1 MDAAFEVA
9 EDLCEQM
16 GLTIPG
22 PELFKIAGAIAA
34 TEAVKSGLE
43 LLIPSASTA
52 MTFSTTGITLA
63 FIQRKLREISKK
75 IDVILDLGRK
85 SAKDKL
91 TEGLTSLE
99 HENFADAYDAFC
111 KGADKATDGFHTA
124 QDNEGRVTCTK
135 IKLFCLLMMKC
146 YDKGQNCFLPFAKLS
161 LNRKKEIGSLMKQTI
176 DSLLEDMK
184 TGKSSVEL
192 MDILM
197 FKAGVKRKMLQIRL
211 NELFKSSYRFLSEGL
226 QWTSPDSQLNEEAEI
241 VSIQVYPDYLPV
253 GEEDAIELVFG
264 KGQKTKAP
272 LSVSM
277 HRIILDK
284 SKKQSKIV
292 VQKTD
297 FIIEE
302 DFDHNLM
309 IEIFSGKIAAFRD
322 LSTLLIDAARIG
334 NSDLMTSTLENNPDL
349 DINAK
354 NFKGQCALHMAAS
367 NEANLQSLK
376 TLMTLGRKRSTTLD
390 LNITDEKGNTALH
403 YAAKNG
409 NMAACQLLV
418 PKLVIFLFVLLVF
431 LVSCLFTF

>member
-1 MDAAFEVA
+1 M
-9 EDLCEQM
+9 
-16 GLTIPG
+16 
-22 PELFKIAGAIAA
+22 
-34 TEAVKSGLE
+34 
-43 LLIPSASTA
+43 
-52 MTFSTTGITLA
+52 
-63 FIQRKLREISKK
+63 
-75 IDVILDLGRK
+75 
-85 SAKDKL
+85 
-91 TEGLTSLE
+91 
-99 HENFADAYDAFC
+99 
-111 KGADKATDGFHTA
+111 
-124 QDNEGRVTCTK
+124 
-135 IKLFCLLMMKC
+135 
-146 YDKGQNCFLPFAKLS
+146 
-161 LNRKKEIGSLMKQTI
+161 
-176 DSLLEDMK
+176 
-184 TGKSSVEL
+184 
-192 MDILM
+192 
-197 FKAGVKRKMLQIRL
+197 
-211 NELFKSSYRFLSEGL
+211 
-226 QWTSPDSQLNEEAEI
+226 
-241 VSIQVYPDYLPV
+241 SIQVYPDYLPV

-354 NFKGQCALHMAAS
+354 NFKGQCALHMAAL

-376 TLMTLGRKRSTTLD
+376 TLMTLGRKRTTTLD

-418 PKLVIFLFVLLVF
+418 PKLVTFLFVFFVFF
-431 LVSCLFTF
+431 LVSCLLTF